1 MPDDDPRD
9 PDTQATP
16 DGAPRGPDGAS
27 ASSLTLAWRL
37 LRSLVRYARRDVAVV
52 VALTLASGAASGI
65 GLVMLVPLLGLT
77 GLDVGEGSVGQI
89 AAVVGRGFDAV
100 GLRPTV
106 PVVLL
111 LYVAVVGVQA
121 LLQRATTVRSVL
133 LYQGFVRSVRRRIYA
148 AIVQARWTFFARQR
162 SADATHA
169 LTQEVERVGGVAS
182 SLVGFASRVIQTSIL
197 LALAVFVSPWATVV
211 AVGSGLTLS
220 LLMARATAAGRAKG
234 EEVSQ
239 AYQSLFATI
248 GEHLAGMRVS
258 KSHATESAHLERF
271 AERTERTAGSM
282 AAVARHQATTSVF
295 LQVGSAAIL
304 ALVFWFALEALAL
317 PLAGILLLLYVFARL
332 VPQVTG
338 LQRQLV
344 GIVQQLPAYER
355 IEDLIARYEAS
366 AEVAGGPRPLR
377 LERALRLDRVGFRYE
392 DGGAT
397 PPLSDVSL
405 ELRAGTT
412 TAVVVVLD
420 EEPRV
425 IEPPADLAKALEV
438 SAAAK
443 AAWKTLSYSHQREH
457 VQADLRLLAVV
468 GPSGAG
474 RSTLADVLVG
484 LVPPSEGRVHVD
496 DAPLE
501 GANVAAW
508 RRSIGYVHQDTFLF
522 HDTIRENLRLVR
534 QDADDREV
542 RAALTDAAADFVF
555 ALPDGLDTVVG
566 DRGVRLSGG
575 ERQRIALARALL
587 RQPELLVLDEATSN
601 LDAESEAAIQRA
613 LERMSGQR
621 TVVVIAHR
629 LATVRAADA
638 VVVLEA
644 GRVVESG
651 TWDALLAIS
660 GGRFRALCEAQGL
673 VGIEG
678 LARSG

>member
-412 TAVVVVLD
+412 TAVV
-420 EEPRV
+420 
-425 IEPPADLAKALEV
+425 
-438 SAAAK
+438 
-443 AAWKTLSYSHQREH
+443 
-457 VQADLRLLAVV
+457 

>member
-1 MPDDDPRD
+1 MPEDDPRA
-9 PDTQATP
+9 PAPSQATTVGVAR
-16 DGAPRGPDGAS
+16 DGTVSADASS
-27 ASSLTLAWRL
+27 ASLAWRL
-37 LRSLVRYARRDVAVV
+37 LRAVVRYSRREVAIV
-52 VALTLASGAASGI
+52 VALTLASGAASGV

-89 AAVVGRGFDAV
+89 STLVGGAFEAV
-100 GLRPTV
+100 GLNPTV

-111 LYVAVVGVQA
+111 IYVAVVGVQA
-121 LLQRATTVRSVL
+121 LLQRTTTVRSVL

-148 AIVQARWTFFARQR
+148 AIVHARWTFFARQR

-182 SLVGFASRVIQTSIL
+182 SLVGFVSRVIQTTIL

-211 AVGSGLTLS
+211 AVASGLFLS

-258 KSHATESAHLERF
+258 KSHATEDAHLGRF

-282 AAVARHQATTSVF
+282 AAVARHQATTSVY
-295 LQVGSAAIL
+295 LQVGSAVIL
-304 ALVFWFALEALAL
+304 GAVFWFALEVLAL

-338 LQRQLV
+338 LQRQVV
-344 GIVQQLPAYER
+344 GIVQQLPAFER

-366 AEVAGGPRPLR
+366 AEVAGGPDPLPLQR
-377 LERALRLDRVGFRYE
+377 SLRVADVSFRY
-392 DGGAT
+392 DDAPAT
-397 PPLSDVSL
+397 PPLAGVSMT
-405 ELRAGTT
+405 LRAGTT
-412 TAVVVVLD
+412 TA
-420 EEPRV
+420 
-425 IEPPADLAKALEV
+425 I
-438 SAAAK
+438 
-443 AAWKTLSYSHQREH
+443 
-457 VQADLRLLAVV
+457 V

-474 RSTLADVLVG
+474 KSTLADVLVG
-484 LVPPSEGRVHVD
+484 LVPPTSGSVFVD
-496 DAPLE
+496 DAPLA
-501 GANVAAW
+501 GANVPAW

-534 QDADDREV
+534 RDADDDAI
-542 RAALTDAAADFVF
+542 RAALSAAAADFVH
-555 ALPDGLDTVVG
+555 ALPQGLDTVVG

-587 RQPELLVLDEATSN
+587 RQPALLVLDEATSN
-601 LDAESEAAIQRA
+601 LDAESEAAIQQA

-629 LATVRAADA
+629 LATVRSADA
-638 VVVLEA
+638 IFVLEA
-644 GRVVESG
+644 GRVVQSG
-651 TWDALLAIS
+651 TWEELIAER

-673 VGIEG
+673 VG
-678 LARSG
+678 A

>member
-1 MPDDDPRD
+1 MPVDDPSE
-9 PDTQATP
+9 PATNATS
-16 DGAPRGPDGAS
+16 DGAVRDRPAAGD
-27 ASSLTLAWRL
+27 ASSTALAWRL
-37 LRSLVRYARRDVAVV
+37 LRAVVRYSRRQVAVV
-52 VALTLASGAASGI
+52 VALTLASGAASGV

-89 AAVVGRGFDAV
+89 SAAVGVAFEAV

-111 LYVAVVGVQA
+111 LYVAVVSVQA
-121 LLQRATTVRSVL
+121 LLQRTTTVRSVL
-133 LYQGFVRSVRRRIYA
+133 LYQGFVRSMRRRIYA
-148 AIVQARWTFFARQR
+148 AIVHARWTFFARQR

-182 SLVGFASRVIQTSIL
+182 SLVGFVSRVIQTTIL

-211 AVGSGLTLS
+211 AVASGLALS

-234 EEVSQ
+234 DEVSQ

-258 KSHATESAHLERF
+258 KSHATEDAHLGRF

-282 AAVARHQATTSVF
+282 AAVARHQATTSVY
-295 LQVGSAAIL
+295 LQVGSAVIL
-304 ALVFWFALEALAL
+304 GAVFWFALEVLAL

-338 LQRQLV
+338 LQRQVV
-344 GIVQQLPAYER
+344 GIVQQLPAFER
-355 IEDLIARYEAS
+355 IEELIARYEAS
-366 AEVAGGPRPLR
+366 AEVAGGPTPLPLR
-377 LERALRLDRVGFRYE
+377 RALRVADVSFRY
-392 DGGAT
+392 DDAPGT
-397 PPLSDVSL
+397 PPLAGVSL
-405 ELRAGTT
+405 TLRAGTT
-412 TAVVVVLD
+412 TA
-420 EEPRV
+420 
-425 IEPPADLAKALEV
+425 I
-438 SAAAK
+438 
-443 AAWKTLSYSHQREH
+443 
-457 VQADLRLLAVV
+457 V

-474 RSTLADVLVG
+474 KSTLADVLVG
-484 LVPPSEGRVHVD
+484 LVPPTSGSVFVD
-496 DAPLE
+496 DAPLA

-534 QDADDREV
+534 QDADDDAID
-542 RAALTDAAADFVF
+542 AALSAAAADFVH
-555 ALPDGLDTVVG
+555 AMPDGLDTVVG

-587 RQPELLVLDEATSN
+587 RQPALLVLDEATSS
-601 LDAESEAAIQRA
+601 LDAESEAAIQVA

-629 LATVRAADA
+629 LATVRSADA
-638 VVVLEA
+638 IVVLEA
-644 GRVVESG
+644 GRVVQSG
-651 TWDALLAIS
+651 TWDELIAER

-673 VGIEG
+673 VGAAG
-678 LARSG
+678 FGGAG

>member
-1 MPDDDPRD
+1 MPEDDPRD
-9 PDTQATP
+9 PAPTPATP
-16 DGAPRGPDGAS
+16 DGAHRDDPATGD
-27 ASSLTLAWRL
+27 ASSTALAWRL
-37 LRSLVRYARRDVAVV
+37 LRAVVRYSRREVAVV
-52 VALTLASGAASGI
+52 VALTLASGAASGV

-89 AAVVGRGFDAV
+89 SALVGGAFEAV

-111 LYVAVVGVQA
+111 LYVAVVSVQA
-121 LLQRATTVRSVL
+121 LLQRTTTVRSVL

-148 AIVQARWTFFARQR
+148 AIVHARWTFFVRQR

-182 SLVGFASRVIQTSIL
+182 ALVGFVSRVIQTTIL

-211 AVGSGLTLS
+211 AVASGLALS

-234 EEVSQ
+234 EEVSL

-258 KSHATESAHLERF
+258 KSHATEAAHLGRF

-282 AAVARHQATTSVF
+282 AAVARHQATTSVY
-295 LQVGSAAIL
+295 LQVGSSVIL
-304 ALVFWFALEALAL
+304 GAVFWFALEVLAL

-338 LQRQLV
+338 LQRQV
-344 GIVQQLPAYER
+344 VAIVQQLPAFER

-366 AEVAGGPRPLR
+366 AEVAGGPTPLPLR
-377 LERALRLDRVGFRYE
+377 RALRVEDVSFRY
-392 DGGAT
+392 DDAPAT
-397 PPLSDVSL
+397 PPLAGVSL
-405 ELRAGTT
+405 TLRAGTT
-412 TAVVVVLD
+412 TA
-420 EEPRV
+420 
-425 IEPPADLAKALEV
+425 I
-438 SAAAK
+438 
-443 AAWKTLSYSHQREH
+443 
-457 VQADLRLLAVV
+457 V

-474 RSTLADVLVG
+474 KSTLADVLVG
-484 LVPPSEGRVHVD
+484 LVPPTSGRVFVD
-496 DAPLE
+496 DAPLA

-534 QDADDREV
+534 QDAADDAI
-542 RAALTDAAADFVF
+542 RAALSAAAADFVH

-587 RQPELLVLDEATSN
+587 RQPALLVLDEATSS
-601 LDAESEAAIQRA
+601 LDAESEAAIQQA

-629 LATVRAADA
+629 LATVRSADA
-638 VVVLEA
+638 IFVLEA
-644 GRVVESG
+644 GRVVQSG
-651 TWDALLAIS
+651 TWDELIAER

-673 VGIEG
+673 VGAEG
-678 LARSG
+678 VAGAG

>member
-1 MPDDDPRD
+1 MSMPRTRDHDPTSVRPAASD
-9 PDTQATP
+9 RVAGTEPTAGTDRA
-16 DGAPRGPDGAS
+16 ASGPH
-27 ASSLTLAWRL
+27 ASSTALAWRL
-37 LRSLVRYARRDVAVV
+37 LRAVVRYSRREVAIV
-52 VALTLASGAASGI
+52 VALTLASGAASGA

-89 AAVVGRGFDAV
+89 SAAVGAAFEALGV
-100 GLRPTV
+100 RPTV

-121 LLQRATTVRSVL
+121 LLQRTTSVRSVL
-133 LYQGFVRSVRRRIYA
+133 LYQGFVRSLRRRIYA
-148 AIVQARWTFFARQR
+148 AIVHARWTFFARQR

-182 SLVGFASRVIQTSIL
+182 ALVGFVSRVIQTTIL

-211 AVGSGLTLS
+211 AVASGLALS

-258 KSHATESAHLERF
+258 KSHATEAAHLERF

-282 AAVARHQATTSVF
+282 AAVARHQATTSVY
-295 LQVGSAAIL
+295 LQVGSAVIL
-304 ALVFWFALEALAL
+304 GAVFWFALEVLAL

-338 LQRQLV
+338 LQRQVV
-344 GIVQQLPAYER
+344 GIVQQLPAFER

-366 AEVAGGPRPLR
+366 AEVAGGPAPLPLR
-377 LERALRLDRVGFRYE
+377 RALRVEGVSFRY
-392 DGGAT
+392 DDAPAT
-397 PPLSDVSL
+397 PPLAGVSL
-405 ELRAGTT
+405 TLRAGTT
-412 TAVVVVLD
+412 TA
-420 EEPRV
+420 
-425 IEPPADLAKALEV
+425 I
-438 SAAAK
+438 
-443 AAWKTLSYSHQREH
+443 
-457 VQADLRLLAVV
+457 V

-474 RSTLADVLVG
+474 KSTLADVLVG
-484 LVPPSEGRVHVD
+484 LVPPTEGRVVVD
-496 DAPLE
+496 DVPLE
-501 GANVAAW
+501 GPNVASW

-534 QDADDREV
+534 QDADDAAI
-542 RAALTDAAADFVF
+542 RAALSAAAADFVH
-555 ALPDGLDTVVG
+555 ALPLGLDTVVG

-587 RQPELLVLDEATSN
+587 RQPALLVLDEATSS
-601 LDAESEAAIQRA
+601 LDAESEAAIQEA
-613 LERMSGQR
+613 LDRMSGQR

-629 LATVRAADA
+629 LATVRHADA
-638 VVVLEA
+638 IYVLEA
-644 GRVVESG
+644 GRVVQSG
-651 TWDALLAIS
+651 TWDALIAQR

-673 VGIEG
+673 VGAG
-678 LARSG
+678 

>member
-1 MPDDDPRD
+1 MPENASRD
-9 PDTQATP
+9 PASTP
-16 DGAPRGPDGAS
+16 PLEGGGVAAAD
-27 ASSLTLAWRL
+27 ASSTALAWRL
-37 LRSLVRYARRDVAVV
+37 LRAVVRYSGREVAVV
-52 VALTLASGAASGI
+52 IALTLASGAASGV

-89 AAVVGRGFDAV
+89 ADFMGGAFASI

-111 LYVAVVGVQA
+111 LYVAVVSVQA
-121 LLQRATTVRSVL
+121 LLQRTTTVRSVL

-148 AIVQARWTFFARQR
+148 AIVHARWTFFARQR

-182 SLVGFASRVIQTSIL
+182 ALVGFVSRVIQTAIL
-197 LALAVFVSPWATVV
+197 LALALFVSPWATVV
-211 AVGSGLTLS
+211 AVTSGLALS

-248 GEHLAGMRVS
+248 GEHLSGMRVS
-258 KSHATESAHLERF
+258 KSHATEAAHLGRF

-282 AAVARHQATTSVF
+282 AAVARHQATTSVY
-295 LQVGSAAIL
+295 LQVGSAVIL
-304 ALVFWFALEALAL
+304 GAVFWFALQVLAL

-338 LQRQLV
+338 LQRQVV
-344 GIVQQLPAYER
+344 GIVQQLPAFER
-355 IEDLIARYEAS
+355 IEDLITRYEAS
-366 AEVAGGPRPLR
+366 AEVAGGPDPLPLR
-377 LERALRLDRVGFRYE
+377 RALRVEDVAFRY
-392 DGGAT
+392 DDAPAT
-397 PPLSDVSL
+397 PPLAGVSL
-405 ELRAGTT
+405 TLRAGTT
-412 TAVVVVLD
+412 TA
-420 EEPRV
+420 
-425 IEPPADLAKALEV
+425 I
-438 SAAAK
+438 
-443 AAWKTLSYSHQREH
+443 
-457 VQADLRLLAVV
+457 V

-474 RSTLADVLVG
+474 KSTLADVLVG
-484 LVPPSEGRVHVD
+484 LVPPTAGRVFVD
-496 DAPLE
+496 DAPLV

-534 QDADDREV
+534 QDADDGAID
-542 RAALTDAAADFVF
+542 AALSAAAADFVH

-587 RQPELLVLDEATSN
+587 RQPALLVLDEATSS
-601 LDAESEAAIQRA
+601 LDAESEAAIQQA
-613 LERMSGQR
+613 LDRMSGKR

-629 LATVRAADA
+629 LSTVRAADA
-638 VVVLEA
+638 IFVLEA
-644 GRVVESG
+644 GRVVQSG
-651 TWDALLAIS
+651 TWDELIAVR

-673 VGIEG
+673 VTATDG
-678 LARSG
+678 AASVR